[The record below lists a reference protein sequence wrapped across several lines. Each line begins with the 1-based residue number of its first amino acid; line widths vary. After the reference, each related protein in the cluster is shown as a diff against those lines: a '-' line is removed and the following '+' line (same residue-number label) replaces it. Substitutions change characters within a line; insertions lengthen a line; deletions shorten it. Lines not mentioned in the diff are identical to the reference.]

1 SKRSSHLKMRSQIME
16 SFHKLQVNYSLKQVA
31 LVKKHKK
38 TLSTLSISL
47 LLSVIVSQALALPLT
62 ENKKSAKDS
71 TQFWLCGAGYI
82 TDYAVDEPYASN
94 TITTKIKLDTEGFDQ
109 PTGNSFDSWID
120 GTDAGKVITI
130 ATYPGNWPEAWQAQ
144 ARLLSTIQNA
154 IEMRNPVRIYTT
166 GGPACS
172 GPGGDQAFS
181 IRVCSDQAVCGGK
194 DAPPHSGKE

>member
-1 SKRSSHLKMRSQIME
+1 ME

-71 TQFWLCGAGYI
+71 TQLWLCGAGYI

>member
-1 SKRSSHLKMRSQIME
+1 ME

-144 ARLLSTIQNA
+144 ARLLSTIQN
-154 IEMRNPVRIYTT
+154 
-166 GGPACS
+166 
-172 GPGGDQAFS
+172 
-181 IRVCSDQAVCGGK
+181 
-194 DAPPHSGKE
+194 